1 MATDYVKVGFTEGG
15 GAISDGKKLDV
26 MLFTMAPGRSMPVE
40 FASALDGTTVMS
52 MGTSKRSWSFV
63 ARVAVTPASG
73 FASLSDVD
81 GWFSSGTAA
90 GNAFKFQDMA
100 SLTIYNVLLAN
111 KADYSPRP
119 LSTDP
124 HASDALWAVPIAFIE
139 A

>member
-1 MATDYVKVGFTEGG
+1 
-15 GAISDGKKLDV
+15 
-26 MLFTMAPGRSMPVE
+26 MLFSMTPGRSMPVE

-52 MGTSKRSWSFV
+52 MGTSKRCWSFV
-63 ARVAVTPASG
+63 ARVAVTPANG

-124 HASDALWAVPIAFIE
+124 HATDALWAVPIEFIE